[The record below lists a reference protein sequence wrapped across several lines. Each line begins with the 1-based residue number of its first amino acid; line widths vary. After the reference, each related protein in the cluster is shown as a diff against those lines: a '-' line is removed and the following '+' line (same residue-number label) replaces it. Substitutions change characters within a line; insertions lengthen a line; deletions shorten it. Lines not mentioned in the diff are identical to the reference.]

1 MNKIFIVT
9 LINLIEKYLKDSI
22 TDKARLAR
30 IDQLSKL
37 NLIPPRIYKE
47 QIRQDSLFHAK
58 DSAYLIA
65 KGYIKILK
73 DTTDIDEEE
82 EQNLLEKMRLDKLKK
97 GQPKKDSAENKNLI
111 NRDAILLNDKKKPA
125 AKQKA

>member
-1 MNKIFIVT
+1 M
-9 LINLIEKYLKDSI
+9 
-22 TDKARLAR
+22 
-30 IDQLSKL
+30 
-37 NLIPPRIYKE
+37 
-47 QIRQDSLFHAK
+47 
-58 DSAYLIA
+58 
-65 KGYIKILK
+65 K

-125 AKQKA
+125 AKDSIKI